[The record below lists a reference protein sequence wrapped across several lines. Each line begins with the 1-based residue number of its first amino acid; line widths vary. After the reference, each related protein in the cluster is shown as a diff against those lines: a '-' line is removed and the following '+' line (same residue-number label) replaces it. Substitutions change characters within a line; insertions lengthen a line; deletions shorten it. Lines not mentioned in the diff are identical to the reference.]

1 MALEMSS
8 YTEDKVIDRFLRNQS
23 YTPPGTVYLALFTT
37 ATDDDGTGTEVAGGS
52 YGRKAITFGE
62 PEDGIAAN
70 TAAIT
75 FSGMPAA
82 TLTHAA
88 IYDAASSGNMLW
100 HGALTTSKTVIGG
113 QSVTFSVG
121 DVAVGFTPAS
131 SATNYLRNK
140 IIDHML
146 RNQSYTPAA
155 TMYQALFS
163 DDTDVFGGGTEVS
176 GGSYSRKA
184 TTFIAPTN
192 GITSNSTDVSFAVMP
207 AVVVTHGAVFDASSG
222 GNMLL
227 QNPLASPVTLA
238 ASDTLTFPMGDIT
251 CTVQ

>member
-1 MALEMSS
+1 MALEMSN

-37 ATDDDGTGTEVAGGS
+37 ATADDGTGTEVAGGS
-52 YGRKAITFGE
+52 YSRKAVTFGE
-62 PEDGIAAN
+62 PEDGIAVN

-75 FSGMPAA
+75 FSGVPAA

-100 HGALTTSKTVIGG
+100 HGSLTTSKTVTSG
-113 QSVTFSVG
+113 QDVTFNVG

-146 RNQSYTPAA
+146 RNQAYTPAA
-155 TMYQALFS
+155 IMYQALFS
-163 DDTDVFGGGTEVS
+163 GDTDLLGGGTEVS
-176 GGSYSRKA
+176 GGSYTRK
-184 TTFIAPTN
+184 TVTFIAPTN
-192 GITSNSTDVSFAVMP
+192 GITSNSVDVSYAVMP
-207 AVVVTHGAVFDASSG
+207 AGDVTHAAVFDASTD

-238 ASDTLTFPMGDIT
+238 ANDTLTFPMGDIT
-251 CTVQ
+251 CTMQ